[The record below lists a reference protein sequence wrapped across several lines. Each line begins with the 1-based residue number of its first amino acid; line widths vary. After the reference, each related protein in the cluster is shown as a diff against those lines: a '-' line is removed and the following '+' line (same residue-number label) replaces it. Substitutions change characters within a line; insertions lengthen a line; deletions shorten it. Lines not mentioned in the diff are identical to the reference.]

1 MEEGG
6 PAPQLG
12 SIGKQDSR
20 QLAPPLVDAT
30 DGRAGSAPFLG
41 SVGELFW
48 AAKHWKAS
56 PYDMD
61 MGELALALTGGVQV
75 LESYPPLD
83 WVEGMLAL
91 VV

>member
-6 PAPQLG
+6 PAPHLG
-12 SIGKQDSR
+12 SIQKQNSR
-20 QLAPPLVDAT
+20 QLAPPLVHDI
-30 DGRAGSAPFLG
+30 DGRAGPAPCLG
-41 SVGELFW
+41 SVGELLL

-61 MGELALALTGGVQV
+61 MGELTLALA
-75 LESYPPLD
+75 